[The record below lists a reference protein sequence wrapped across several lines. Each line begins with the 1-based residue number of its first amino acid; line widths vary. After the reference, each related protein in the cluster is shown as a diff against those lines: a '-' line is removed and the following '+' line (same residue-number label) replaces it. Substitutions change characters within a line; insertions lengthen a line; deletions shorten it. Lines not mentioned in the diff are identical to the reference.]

1 MTNAEDLG
9 KTYREAYDE
18 LSPSVERL
26 QRTLMASIMAM
37 YPDREELAVTADF
50 LRDELGVDAI
60 HVNVILPKKQ
70 LTIVSRPDQATEIKE
85 IPLDSSL
92 CVLTV
97 SVNKPLYVSDIRE
110 SEFMKDHPAKDMWGT
125 WASAPVRLNAQ
136 PVGTVCALD
145 DEARE
150 WSTEDQMLIEAS
162 ARIIETQVTDWLK
175 SRKDQRNDKAANPTR
190 VARPVEER

>member
-1 MTNAEDLG
+1 MSNAEDLA

-37 YPDREELAVTADF
+37 YPNREELAVTADF

-60 HVNVILPKKQ
+60 QVNVILPTKQ

-92 CVLTV
+92 CVLTT
-97 SVNKPLYVSDIRE
+97 SVDRPLYVDDIRN
-110 SEFMKDHPAKDMWGT
+110 SEFLKDHPAKDDWGT

-145 DEARE
+145 EEARE

-175 SRKDQRNDKAANPTR
+175 SRKENRNDTTEDTA
-190 VARPVEER
+190 

>member
-18 LSPSVERL
+18 LSPAVERL

-37 YPDREELAVTADF
+37 YPNRDELAVTADF

-60 HVNVILPKKQ
+60 QVNVIMPTKQ
-70 LTIVSRPDQATEIKE
+70 LTIVSRPDQATEVKE

-92 CVLTV
+92 CVLTT
-97 SVNKPLYVSDIRE
+97 SVNRPLYVNDVKN
-110 SEFMKDHPAKDMWGT
+110 SEFLKDHPAKDDWGT

-145 DEARE
+145 DEAHE
-150 WSTEDQMLIEAS
+150 WTQEEQMLIEAS
-162 ARIIETQVTDWLK
+162 ARIIETQVTDWLN
-175 SRKDQRNDKAANPTR
+175 SRKESPNDKATGS
-190 VARPVEER
+190 ARPQRDSG